1 MYQSFINQLPVICH
15 QQGVEDI
22 IISPG
27 SRSAP
32 LTLAFA
38 RYKKFTV
45 RMVVD
50 ERSAAFIALG
60 IAQQK
65 RKPVVLI
72 CTSGTAVLNY
82 APAVAEAFFQK
93 IPLLILTADRPPE
106 LIGRQD
112 GQTIY
117 QENVFGKHV
126 KAFYQLPDHF
136 TKDDKEPAN
145 ILAQALNRCCLNG
158 GGPVHINIPLREPLY
173 EPETPY
179 PEKIET
185 AEVTAE
191 KILPDFSG
199 LTETLQSYSK
209 ILIAAAS
216 LPFKNGLAQQVE
228 QLIQKQ
234 KLVWLADITSNLRG
248 AHTQNA
254 YDFLLGQPDEKI
266 KQTLRPE
273 VLITVGD
280 NHVSKNLKL
289 FLKTH
294 KPLKHFHFT
303 LSETAPDTFQANVHH
318 LRAGVETLL
327 SLLDTSSIKN
337 QEAYYADWNELNSK
351 ATFQLNEYL
360 TAAPFGE
367 FSAVNSLL
375 REVHPPAQWQLANSM
390 PVRYANYIPIHSL
403 NSFYSNL
410 GTSGIDG
417 SMSTAAG
424 AALAVTHP
432 VFLLTGDLSFLY
444 DEHALWNDFVPPNL
458 RILVINNGGGGIF
471 RLIDGPRDLPEREE
485 LFSLHNKRSIRE
497 VAHHYGLHYHR
508 AANAHS
514 LEGVI
519 AQFYHP
525 TSKAI
530 MAEIITEPETDIQV
544 FQQFKKL
551 ISI

>member
-1 MYQSFINQLPVICH
+1 MYQPFINQFPVICH

-38 RYKKFTV
+38 RYKKFTT
-45 RMVVD
+45 RIVVD

-60 IAQQK
+60 MAQQK

-82 APAVAEAFFQK
+82 APAIAEAFFQK

-106 LIGRQD
+106 LIGQQD

-117 QENVFGKHV
+117 QSNVFGRHV
-126 KAFYQLPDHF
+126 KAFYQLPDHY
-136 TKDDKEPAN
+136 TPESEEPLKS
-145 ILAQALNRCCLNG
+145 ISEALVACMQQG
-158 GGPVHINIPLREPLY
+158 GGPVHVNVPLREPLY

-179 PEKIET
+179 PENLVNG
-185 AEVTAE
+185 EVTIE
-191 KILPDFSG
+191 KNLPDFSE
-199 LTETLQSYSK
+199 LTTALQSSSK
-209 ILIAAAS
+209 ILIASAS

-266 KQTLRPE
+266 KQTLNPE

-289 FLKTH
+289 FLKAY
-294 KPLKHFHFT
+294 KPRKHFHFT
-303 LSETAPDTFQANVHH
+303 LSKTAPDTFQANVHH
-318 LRAGVETLL
+318 LHAEVERLL
-327 SLLDTSSIKN
+327 SLLDTSQIKN
-337 QEAYYADWNELNSK
+337 QEEYFAGWNELNTK
-351 ATFQLNEYL
+351 ATYQLSEYL

-367 FSAVNSLL
+367 FSAVHKLL
-375 REVHPPAQWQLANSM
+375 NEIHPPAQWQLANSM
-390 PVRYANYIPIHSL
+390 PVRYANYIPTHSL
-403 NSFYSNL
+403 GIFYSNR

-417 SMSTAAG
+417 SVSTAVG
-424 AALAVTHP
+424 AALATNDP

-444 DEHALWNDFVPPNL
+444 DEHALWNQFVPSNL
-458 RILVINNGGGGIF
+458 RIIVINNGGGGIF
-471 RLIDGPRDLPEREE
+471 RLIDGPKDLPERDE
-485 LFSLHNKRSIRE
+485 LFVTPNNRSIRE

-508 AANAHS
+508 AASIYS
-514 LEGVI
+514 LNGI
-519 AQFYHP
+519 LTQFYHP
-525 TSKAI
+525 TNKAI
-530 MAEIITEPETDIQV
+530 LAELVTDPETDAQV

-551 ISI
+551 RAI

>member
-1 MYQSFINQLPVICH
+1 MYQQFINQLPVICH

-38 RYKKFTV
+38 RYKKFTT

-136 TKDDKEPAN
+136 ANENGEPAGTM
-145 ILAQALNRCCLNG
+145 AQALHQCCLNG

-179 PEKIET
+179 PEKIAVVSVAPENP
-185 AEVTAE
+185 
-191 KILPDFSG
+191 IPDFSE
-199 LTETLQSYSK
+199 LTDALKTSSK
-209 ILIAAAS
+209 ILIASAS
-216 LPFKNGLAQQVE
+216 LPFKTGLALQIE

-234 KLVWLADITSNLRG
+234 KLVWLADITSNLRS

-266 KQTLRPE
+266 KQTLKPE

-289 FLKTH
+289 FLKEH

-327 SLLDTSSIKN
+327 ELLEASPIKN
-337 QEAYYADWNELNSK
+337 QETYFAYWNELNSK
-351 ATFQLNEYL
+351 ATDRLDEYL
-360 TAAPFGE
+360 TNAPFGE

-390 PVRYANYIPIHSL
+390 PVRYANYIPTHSL
-403 NSFYSNL
+403 NSFYSNR

-417 SMSTAAG
+417 SISTAVG
-424 AALAVTHP
+424 AALSTTHP

-444 DEHALWNDFVPPNL
+444 DEHALWNDFVPSNL
-458 RILVINNGGGGIF
+458 RIIVINNAGGGIF
-471 RLIDGPRDLPEREE
+471 RLIDGPRDLPERDE

-497 VAHHYGLHYHR
+497 IAHHYGLHYHR
-508 AANAHS
+508 ASNVYS

-530 MAEIITEPETDIQV
+530 VAEIITDPETDIQV

-551 ISI
+551 ITN

>member
-1 MYQSFINQLPVICH
+1 MYQQFINQLPVICH

-38 RYKKFTV
+38 RYKKFTT

-136 TKDDKEPAN
+136 TNENGEPAGTM
-145 ILAQALNRCCLNG
+145 AQALLHCCLNG
-158 GGPVHINIPLREPLY
+158 GGPVHMNIPLREPLY

-179 PEKIET
+179 PEKIPVVPVAPENP
-185 AEVTAE
+185 
-191 KILPDFSG
+191 LPDFSA
-199 LTETLQSYSK
+199 LTDALKSSSK
-209 ILIAAAS
+209 ILIASAS
-216 LPFKNGLAQQVE
+216 LPFKTGLTLQVE

-234 KLVWLADITSNLRG
+234 KLVWLADITSNLRS

-266 KQTLRPE
+266 KQTLKPE

-289 FLKTH
+289 FLKEH
-294 KPLKHFHFT
+294 KPLNHFHFT
-303 LSETAPDTFQANVHH
+303 LSEAAPDTFQANVRH
-318 LRAGVETLL
+318 LRAEVEALL
-327 SLLDTSSIKN
+327 ALLDASPIKN
-337 QEAYYADWNELNSK
+337 QETYFTSWNELNSK
-351 ATFQLNEYL
+351 ATDGLNEYL
-360 TAAPFGE
+360 TNAPFGE

-390 PVRYANYIPIHSL
+390 PVRYANYIPTHSL
-403 NSFYSNL
+403 NSFYSNR

-417 SMSTAAG
+417 SISTAVG
-424 AALAVTHP
+424 AALSTTHP

-444 DEHALWNDFVPPNL
+444 DEHALWNDFVPSNL
-458 RILVINNGGGGIF
+458 RIIVINNGGGGIF
-471 RLIDGPRDLPEREE
+471 RLIDGPRDLPERDE

-497 VAHHYGLHYHR
+497 IAHHYGLHYHR
-508 AANAHS
+508 ASNAYS

-530 MAEIITEPETDIQV
+530 VAEIITEPETDIQV

-551 ISI
+551 ISN

>member
-38 RYKKFTV
+38 RYKKFTT

-136 TKDDKEPAN
+136 KKEDKEPAN
-145 ILAQALNRCCLNG
+145 TIALALHQCGLNG
-158 GGPVHINIPLREPLY
+158 CGPVHINIPLREPLY

-179 PEKIET
+179 PEKIEVIPVAT
-185 AEVTAE
+185 E
-191 KILPDFSG
+191 KHQPDFSE
-199 LTETLQSYSK
+199 LTAALLSSSK

-216 LPFKNGLAQQVE
+216 LPFKNGLVQQAE
-228 QLIQKQ
+228 QLIEKQ

-266 KQTLRPE
+266 KQTLKPE

-289 FLKTH
+289 FLKAN

-318 LRAGVETLL
+318 LHAGIETLL
-327 SLLDTSSIKN
+327 STLDAAQIKN
-337 QEAYYADWNELNSK
+337 QEAYYAGWNELNSK
-351 ATFQLNEYL
+351 ATNQLSEYL

-390 PVRYANYIPIHSL
+390 PVRYANYIPFHSL
-403 NSFYSNL
+403 SSFYSNR

-417 SMSTAAG
+417 SVSTAAG
-424 AALAVTHP
+424 AALSTTHP

-444 DEHALWNDFVPPNL
+444 DEHALWNDFVPSNL
-458 RILVINNGGGGIF
+458 RIIVINNGGGGIF
-471 RLIDGPRDLPEREE
+471 RLIDGSRDLPERET
-485 LFSLHNKRSIRE
+485 LFSLHNNRSIRE
-497 VAHHYGLHYHR
+497 IAHHYGLHYHR
-508 AANAHS
+508 ASNIHS

-525 TSKAI
+525 ASKAI
-530 MAEIITEPETDIQV
+530 VAEIITDPQTDIQV